1 MQRLNFELDREYNY
15 LGELVEWKL
24 VMEEATGKMMGISNK
39 FFFFFERISNKLV
52 LTYFLS

>member
-39 FFFFFERISNKLV
+39 FFFFLKGYRIS
-52 LTYFLS
+52 